1 MKTELK
7 MKRPKP
13 PMTFRHH
20 LTNVHGL
27 THNLLQRWGRRTL
40 FLIGGLLVGAAA
52 ILMAG
57 LADHAQRGFHHLL
70 SVSRYLSLAL
80 TPLGF
85 GFIVFMTLRVFPNS
99 QGSGI
104 PQVIAAREM
113 PDGPA
118 RTALVSLRVAAGK
131 ILAVTLGLF
140 CGASIGREG
149 PTVQVGG
156 ALMYA
161 MGRRSMEYQR
171 GLLLAGAA
179 AGIAAAF
186 NTPLAG
192 IVFGIEELS
201 RSFESRTSGLVLGAI
216 IAAGLTSLGL
226 VGDYAYFGST
236 SAVLP
241 LGHAWLALPVCAV
254 LGGFFGGI
262 FSRIVIGFARGLP
275 GKAGRLIAEHPIAFA
290 MLCGFGVALS
300 GLASQDSSYG
310 TGYDEARAIVHG
322 AVPSCAIFGPM
333 KFFATL
339 LSSIGGIPGGL
350 FAPSL
355 AVGAGLAANL
365 HSTFHDV
372 PLGALALLGM
382 VSYLTGVVQTPIT
395 SFVIVSEMTENH
407 AMIIPLML
415 AALIADAVSKWVC
428 KDSIYLALAHVFLD
442 KAAKTATDSP
452 AAPE

>member
-1 MKTELK
+1 MTLVSRAPTAPCKQ
-7 MKRPKP
+7 
-13 PMTFRHH
+13 PMIDRTRIQK
-20 LTNVHGL
+20 LST
-27 THNLLQRWGRRTL
+27 TTQEAAQRWGRRTL

-52 ILMAG
+52 ILMAV
-57 LADHAQRGFHHLL
+57 LADRAQHEFHALL
-70 SVSRYLSLAL
+70 GASRYLSLAL

-85 GFIVFMTLRVFPNS
+85 GLIVFMTLRVFPNS

-104 PQVIAAREM
+104 PQVIAAREL
-113 PDGPA
+113 PEGA
-118 RTALVSLRVAAGK
+118 TRTALVSMRVAVGK
-131 ILAVTLGLF
+131 ILAVTLGLL

-149 PTVQVGG
+149 PTVQVGA

-161 MGRRSMEYQR
+161 MGRRAMEYQR

-236 SAVLP
+236 NAVLP
-241 LGHAWLALPVCAV
+241 LGRAWLVLPVCAV
-254 LGGFFGGI
+254 LGGFFGALY
-262 FSRIVIGFARGLP
+262 SRVVIAVARGLP
-275 GKAGRLIAEHPIAFA
+275 GAPGRFIAKYPIVFA
-290 MLCGFGVALS
+290 MLCGLGVALS
-300 GLASQDSSYG
+300 GLLSQDMSYG
-310 TGYDEARAIVHG
+310 TGYDQARAIVHG
-322 AVPSCAIFGPM
+322 AVPPCAIFGPM
-333 KFFATL
+333 KFLATL
-339 LSSIGGIPGGL
+339 FSSVGGIPGGL

-365 HSTFHDV
+365 HSLFQDV

-415 AALIADAVSKWVC
+415 AALIADAVSKSIC
-428 KDSIYLALAHVFLD
+428 SESIYHALAHVFLD
-442 KAAKTATDSP
+442 KANHVAATP
-452 AAPE
+452 AE

>member
-1 MKTELK
+1 MT
-7 MKRPKP
+7 KRPITQKLSLS
-13 PMTFRHH
+13 TQDA
-20 LTNVHGL
+20 
-27 THNLLQRWGRRTL
+27 LQRWGRRIL

-52 ILMAG
+52 ILMAM
-57 LADHAQRGFHHLL
+57 LADRAQRVFADLL
-70 SVSRYLSLAL
+70 VHSRYISLAL

-85 GFIVFMTLRVFPNS
+85 GLIVFMTIRVFPNS

-118 RTALVSLRVAAGK
+118 RTALVSMRVAIGK
-131 ILAVTLGLF
+131 ILAVTLGLL

-149 PTVQVGG
+149 PTVQVGA

-161 MGRRSMEYQR
+161 MGRRSKEYQR

-192 IVFGIEELS
+192 IVFAIEELS
-201 RSFESRTSGLVLGAI
+201 RSFESRTSGLVVGAI

-226 VGDYAYFGST
+226 VGDYTYFGST

-241 LGHAWLALPVCAV
+241 FGRTWLVVPVCAV
-254 LGGFFGGI
+254 LGGFFGGL
-262 FSRIVIGFARGLP
+262 FSRIVVAFARGLP
-275 GKAGRLIAEHPIAFA
+275 GRVGRLIADHPIVFA
-290 MLCGFGVALS
+290 MLCGLGVALS
-300 GLASQDSSYG
+300 GLSSQDMSYG
-310 TGYDEARAIVHG
+310 TGYDQARAIVHG
-322 AVPSCAIFGPM
+322 AAPACAIFGPM

-339 LSSIGGIPGGL
+339 FSSIGGIPGGL

-365 HSTFHDV
+365 HSLFQDV

-407 AMIIPLML
+407 AMIIPLMI
-415 AALIADAVSKWVC
+415 AALIADAVSKSVC
-428 KDSIYLALAHVFLD
+428 SDSIYHALAHVFLD
-442 KAAKTATDSP
+442 KSGPEAAVP
-452 AAPE
+452 AE

>member
-1 MKTELK
+1 
-7 MKRPKP
+7 
-13 PMTFRHH
+13 MTFRDRFPAFKIHSREA
-20 LTNVHGL
+20 
-27 THNLLQRWGRRTL
+27 LQRWGRQTL

-52 ILMAG
+52 ILMAA
-57 LADHAQRGFHHLL
+57 LADYAQRDFHRLL
-70 SVSRYLSLAL
+70 GLSPYLALAL

-85 GFIVFMTLRVFPNS
+85 GAIVFMTLRIFPNS

-104 PQVIAAREM
+104 PQVIAAREL
-113 PDGPA
+113 PDGPT
-118 RTALVSLRVAAGK
+118 RTKLVSLRVAVGK
-131 ILAVTLGLF
+131 IVSVTLGLL

-149 PTVQVGG
+149 PTVQVGA

-161 MGRRSMEYQR
+161 MGRNAIEYQR

-236 SAVLP
+236 NAVLP
-241 LGHAWLALPVCAV
+241 LGRAWLVLPICAV
-254 LGGFFGGI
+254 LGGLAGGL
-262 FSRIVIGFARGLP
+262 FSRIVVMFARGLP
-275 GKAGRLIAEHPIAFA
+275 GAPGRLMARHPIVFA
-290 MLCGFGVALS
+290 MLCGFGVALT
-300 GLASQDSSYG
+300 GLASQNTSYG

-322 AVPSCAIFGPM
+322 AVPACAIFGPM

-339 LSSIGGIPGGL
+339 FSSIGGIPGGL

-355 AVGAGLAANL
+355 AVGAGMAANL
-365 HSTFHDV
+365 HALFQDV

-395 SFVIVSEMTENH
+395 SFVIVAEMTENH
-407 AMIIPLML
+407 TMIIPLML
-415 AALIADAVSKWVC
+415 AALIADAVSKSIC
-428 KDSIYLALAHVFLD
+428 KDSIYHALAAVFLTKAD
-442 KAAKTATDSP
+442 KTP
-452 AAPE
+452 AQETE

>member
-1 MKTELK
+1 MSFRERFPALELQS
-7 MKRPKP
+7 REA
-13 PMTFRHH
+13 
-20 LTNVHGL
+20 
-27 THNLLQRWGRRTL
+27 LQRWGRRTL

-52 ILMAG
+52 ILMAA
-57 LADHAQRGFHHLL
+57 LADYAQRDFHRLL
-70 SVSRYLSLAL
+70 SLSRYISLAL

-85 GFIVFMTLRVFPNS
+85 GAIVFLTLKVFPNS

-104 PQVIAAREM
+104 PQVIAAREL
-113 PDGPA
+113 PDGPT
-118 RTALVSLRVAAGK
+118 RTSLVSLRVAIGK
-131 ILAVTLGLF
+131 IVSVTLGLL

-149 PTVQVGG
+149 PTVQVGA

-161 MGRRSMEYQR
+161 MGRGAAEYQR

-201 RSFESRTSGLVLGAI
+201 RSFKSRTSGLVLGAI
-216 IAAGLTSLGL
+216 IAAGLTSLGV

-236 SAVLP
+236 NAVLP
-241 LGHAWLALPVCAV
+241 LGRAWLVLPVCAV
-254 LGGFFGGI
+254 LGGLFGGL
-262 FSRIVIGFARGLP
+262 FSRIVVMFARGLP
-275 GKAGRLIAEHPIAFA
+275 GTLGRLITKHPIAFA
-290 MLCGFGVALS
+290 TLCGLGVALT
-300 GLASQDSSYG
+300 GLASQNTSYG

-322 AVPSCAIFGPM
+322 AAPACAIFGPL
-333 KFFATL
+333 KFLATL
-339 LSSIGGIPGGL
+339 FSSIGGIPGGL

-355 AVGAGLAANL
+355 AVGAGMAANL
-365 HSTFHDV
+365 HMLFHDV

-407 AMIIPLML
+407 TMIIPLML
-415 AALIADAVSKWVC
+415 AALIADAVSKSIC
-428 KDSIYLALAHVFLD
+428 KDSIYHALAGVFL
-442 KAAKTATDSP
+442 KSAGVTP
-452 AAPE
+452 VQEPE

>member
-1 MKTELK
+1 MIA
-7 MKRPKP
+7 RPQS
-13 PMTFRHH
+13 TNFRS
-20 LTNVHGL
+20 L
-27 THNLLQRWGRRTL
+27 THNALERWGRRTL

-52 ILMAG
+52 ILMAA
-57 LADHAQRGFHHLL
+57 LADYAQRDFHHVLA
-70 SVSRYLSLAL
+70 VSRYLSLAL

-85 GFIVFMTLRVFPNS
+85 GVIVFLTLHVFPNS

-113 PDGPA
+113 PDGPT

-131 ILAVTLGLF
+131 IIAVTLGLL

-149 PTVQVGG
+149 PTVQVGA

-161 MGRRSMEYQR
+161 IGRRALDYQR

-236 SAVLP
+236 NAVLP
-241 LGHAWLALPVCAV
+241 LGRAWLVLPLCAV
-254 LGGFFGGI
+254 LGGFFGGL

-275 GKAGRLIAEHPIAFA
+275 GKAGQIIAKHPIAFA
-290 MLCGFGVALS
+290 MLCGLGVALS
-300 GLASQDSSYG
+300 GLVSQDSIYG
-310 TGYDEARAIVHG
+310 TGYDQARAIVHG

-339 LSSIGGIPGGL
+339 FSSIGGIPGGL

-365 HSTFHDV
+365 HAAFQDV

-428 KDSIYLALAHVFLD
+428 HDSIYHALAHVFLD
-442 KAAKTATDSP
+442 KAAKPMPSP
-452 AAPE
+452 E